1 MKARVLIRL
10 SKDFNNAEVEYSEE
24 CTAGDRATKTELLKE
39 LALAEA
45 IDLMVKVSKQ
55 SDTMKDKLKADK
67 IANIVSKSKE
77 VAKKVVETVPKE
89 VSNVVK
95 EQAQIGE
102 SKPSVPIGESKPEL
116 QAIKDKLKQYM
127 R

>member
-1 MKARVLIRL
+1 MKVRTLVRL
-10 SKDFNNAEVEYSEE
+10 ANNYNNVEVEYSEE
-24 CTAGDRATKTELLKE
+24 CTAGDRATKTELLQE

-45 IDLMVKVSKQ
+45 IDLMMKVSKQ
-55 SDTMKDKLKADK
+55 SDAMKDKLKADK

-95 EQAQIGE
+95 EQAPIGE
-102 SKPSVPIGESKPEL
+102 PKPSVPIGESKPEL
-116 QAIKDKLKQYM
+116 QAMKDKLKQYM